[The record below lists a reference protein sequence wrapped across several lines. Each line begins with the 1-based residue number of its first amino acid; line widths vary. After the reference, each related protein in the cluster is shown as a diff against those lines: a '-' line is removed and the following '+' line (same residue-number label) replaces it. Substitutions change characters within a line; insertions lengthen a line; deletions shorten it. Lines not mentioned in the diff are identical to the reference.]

1 MTRGTILLVDDD
13 VHWSETV
20 AGVLREA
27 GFDVHLA
34 HDGDRA
40 AALLERETPAL
51 VILDVHL
58 PRLSGIQ
65 LLRNLRERHPS
76 MPVLMISGDDQAA
89 VQDRALAE
97 GASAFLRKPLALPLL
112 VKAVE
117 RHAGGSM
124 ERRTGNGSGGTGC
137 GT

>member
-1 MTRGTILLVDDD
+1 MPRGMILLVDDD
-13 VHWSETV
+13 VSWSEMA

-40 AALLERETPAL
+40 AALLEREAPAL

-58 PRLSGIQ
+58 PRFSGFQ
-65 LLRNLRERHPS
+65 LLKDFRQRNRS
-76 MPVLMISGDDQAA
+76 TPVVMISGDDQ
-89 VQDRALAE
+89 VRSQDRALAE
-97 GASAFLRKPLALPLL
+97 GASAFLRKPFALDLL
-112 VKAVE
+112 VKAVLKHVE
-117 RHAGGSM
+117 GTAKSA
-124 ERRTGNGSGGTGC
+124 TGNGSGGEAC